1 MSKLGHQEVESDLD
15 VLAELNLGY
24 VRSVQ
29 ESDVAWFDEML
40 AEDFLCT
47 SSDGSLLDR
56 AAFLEH
62 TGHPGTISGLEAHD
76 VDVRLFGDL
85 AIIHARTTFRHADG
99 SDGASRY
106 TDIWQRRDGR
116 WLAIAA
122 QVTRY

>member
-1 MSKLGHQEVESDLD
+1 M
-15 VLAELNLGY
+15 
-24 VRSVQ
+24 RSVQ
-29 ESDVAWFDEML
+29 ESDVAWFAEMQ

-47 SSDGSLLDR
+47 SSDGNVLDR

-62 TGHPGTISGLEAHD
+62 TGHPVSISGPQAHD
-76 VDVRLFGDL
+76 VIVRLFGDL
-85 AIIHARTTFRHADG
+85 AIIHARTTFTHADG

-106 TDIWQRRDGR
+106 TDIWQKRDGR

>member
-1 MSKLGHQEVESDLD
+1 MGIANVVETDLD

-29 ESDVAWFDEML
+29 ESDVGWFAEML

-47 SSDGSLLDR
+47 NSDGSLLDR

-62 TGHPGTISGLEAHD
+62 IGHPVSISGLEAHD
-76 VDVRLFGDL
+76 VNVRLFGDI
-85 AIIHARTTFRHADG
+85 AIIHARTTFTHADG
-99 SDGASRY
+99 GDGASRY
-106 TDIWQRRDGR
+106 TDIWRKRDGR

-122 QVTRY
+122 QVTRF